1 MIKGKNRSSKKIR
14 KNAKQKIKVE
24 RVRQA
29 NIQIITDK
37 KWAKVESRNKI
48 EVDYFIS
55 LKNNHAN
62 RFEGILR
69 KFFYWNFV
77 YNKNR
82 FVMYV
87 SYDDTLRYAE
97 YLRDN
102 GYTDSTIRS
111 HFSVLNDFNRF
122 IDKKYNI
129 RTIRFTLSS
138 DMFKKRLHHIM
149 TEDEYQLLMQY
160 YIDREI
166 WDRACIVYH
175 MYTEKRWYSN
185 INNFKISKFNEL
197 FWEEECEFYT
207 DGKIG
212 GIGITKEY
220 YNLLSL
226 LIEDSGNKEY
236 IYETPDKKKKACPKY
251 FYCMTLKILSDYLL
265 ISTGKRVKVNN
276 MEDFKYH
283 YLKEIVKKEKIKQ
296 QKREYYHRN
305 KEKIK
310 DKNDKI
316 ENGDDAMGRKTF
328 KKKIV
333 TEELLAQVNKDNI
346 KLMERFLREKS
357 TRCSELT
364 IKNYRSDLNIFW
376 CWNLQYNDNEF
387 FIDLRKLDLAD
398 FFAYAVKDLQWGGAR
413 FARMKATLSS
423 LSDFI
428 EKFYDQDYPK
438 FRNIVLKAIEN
449 MPKEPRREK
458 TVLTEEQVEKI
469 FKYYDDNKEYQ
480 KACLFA
486 LACYSGARK
495 SELLRFTLKNLDINH
510 TAFDGIFIETTEKIK
525 TKGRGQTGKLLN
537 KYILRDK
544 FIPYYEKWM
553 KERERILK
561 EKGLDH
567 EYIFIDEQSGQAITA
582 PTTVGRWLE
591 DLETVVGVHVY
602 THSLRHYM
610 CTLLAS
616 LNIDSQLIQFL
627 FGWSS
632 SDMVNIYNDLTE
644 KDRNWKCLDKLK
656 EI

>member
-87 SYDDTLRYAE
+87 SYDDTLKYAE

-129 RTIRFTLSS
+129 RTIRFTLPS

-160 YIDREI
+160 YVDREI

-212 GIGITKEY
+212 GVGITKEY

-236 IYETPDKKKKACPKY
+236 IYETPDKKKKACAKY

-316 ENGDDAMGRKTF
+316 EIGDDADMGRKTF

-333 TEELLAQVNKDNI
+333 TDELLAQVNKDNI

-458 TVLTEEQVEKI
+458 TVLSEKQVEEI
-469 FKYYDDNKEYQ
+469 FKYYEDNKEYQ

-544 FIPYYEKWM
+544 FIPYYEKWL

-561 EKGLDH
+561 EKGLEH
-567 EYIFIDEQSGQAITA
+567 EFIFIDEQTGQPITA

-610 CTLLAS
+610 ATMLAR
-616 LNIDSQLIQFL
+616 LNIDSSLIQFI

-632 SDMVNIYNDLTE
+632 ADMVNI
-644 KDRNWKCLDKLK
+644 RHF
-656 EI
+656 

>member
-37 KWAKVESRNKI
+37 KWTKVESRNKT
-48 EVDYFIS
+48 EVDYFIA
-55 LKNNHAN
+55 LKGQHYG
-62 RFEGILR
+62 RYEGVLR
-69 KFFYWNFV
+69 KFFYWNFI
-77 YNKNR
+77 YNKNK
-82 FVMYV
+82 FIMYIT
-87 SYDDTLRYAE
+87 YDDTLKYAD
-97 YLRDN
+97 YLRES
-102 GYTDSTIRS
+102 GYTDSTIKS
-111 HFSVLNDFNRF
+111 HFSILNDFNKF
-122 IDKKYNI
+122 INKKYKGRI
-129 RTIRFTLSS
+129 ARFSLPS
-138 DMFKKRLHHIM
+138 DSFKKRLHYIM
-149 TEDEYQLLMQY
+149 SEEEYQELIKY

-166 WDRACIVYH
+166 WDKACLLYH
-175 MYTEKRWYSN
+175 MYVDKKWYTGV
-185 INNFKISKFNEL
+185 NNLSLKQFNEL
-197 FWEEECEFYT
+197 FWEEGCEFYT
-207 DGKIG
+207 DGKIS

-220 YNLLSL
+220 YALVSL
-226 LIEDSGNKEY
+226 MIKENPSKSEF
-236 IYETPDKKKKACPKY
+236 IYSNEKGKPLATRG
-251 FYCMTLKILSDYLL
+251 FYLMTLDILSDYLL
-265 ISTGKRVKVNN
+265 ISNGKRVRINTI
-276 MEDFKYH
+276 EDFKYY
-283 YLKEIVKKEKIKQ
+283 YLKDIIKKEKIKQ
-296 QKREYYHRN
+296 QKREYYHKN
-305 KEKIK
+305 K
-310 DKNDKI
+310 DKINKKKDKV
-316 ENGDDAMGRKTF
+316 ENGVDDMGRKTF

-333 TEELLAQVNKDNI
+333 TDELLAQVNKDNI

-387 FIDLRKLDLAD
+387 FVELRKLDLAD
-398 FFAYAVKDLQWGGAR
+398 FFAFAVKEMQWGGAR

-428 EKFYDQDYPK
+428 EKFYDMDYPK

-458 TVLTEEQVEKI
+458 TVLSEAQVEQI
-469 FKYYDDNKEYQ
+469 FQYYEDNKEYQ

-495 SELLRFTLKNLDINH
+495 SELLRFTTKNLNVDH
-510 TAFDGIFIETTEKIK
+510 TAFDGIFIETVEKIK

-544 FIPYYEKWM
+544 FVPYYEKWM
-553 KERERILK
+553 KERNRILE

-567 EYIFIDEQSGQAITA
+567 ESIFIDEQTGQPITA
-582 PTTVGRWLE
+582 STTVGRWLE
-591 DLETVVGVHVY
+591 DLEEVVGVHVY

-610 CTLLAS
+610 CTLLAR

-632 SDMVNIYNDLTE
+632 ADMVVFATLN
-644 KDRNWKCLDKLK
+644 RNV
-656 EI
+656 